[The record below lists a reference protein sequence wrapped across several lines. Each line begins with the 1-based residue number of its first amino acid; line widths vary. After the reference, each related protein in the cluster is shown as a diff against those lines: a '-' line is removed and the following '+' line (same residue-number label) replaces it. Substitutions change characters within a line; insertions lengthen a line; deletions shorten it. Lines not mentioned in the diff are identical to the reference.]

1 MTVVRRFLIASS
13 LARLVARE
21 RGSKSITEGYFAGQH
36 GRVSYVTLGGERAQL
51 VLIAEP
57 TGSAPVE
64 ERTDIPRAHAQALL
78 EVCGGQITIERSTLP
93 IAGRAEVLIE
103 RITHPGVLTSVAV
116 DFHNPDEAE
125 AFTPPVWF
133 GPEITAEPS
142 FGRQV
147 IAFDRMPEVGE
158 VQLSSATVDAL
169 LDVLEGRA
177 PVEPPAPSFAPHSSI
192 DTSVLDALRR
202 LSIGRPTPGPAGREE
217 ASAEHRMPDIDAS
230 PTPAVQA
237 AEPSKS
243 CHR

>member
-1 MTVVRRFLIASS
+1 
-13 LARLVARE
+13 
-21 RGSKSITEGYFAGQH
+21 
-36 GRVSYVTLGGERAQL
+36 
-51 VLIAEP
+51 
-57 TGSAPVE
+57 
-64 ERTDIPRAHAQALL
+64 
-78 EVCGGQITIERSTLP
+78 
-93 IAGRAEVLIE
+93 
-103 RITHPGVLTSVAV
+103 VLTSVAV

-237 AEPSKS
+237 AEPSNLATGDEAS
-243 CHR
+243 PAEDGETSTSNIERLRSRLFPRLPH

>member
-1 MTVVRRFLIASS
+1 
-13 LARLVARE
+13 
-21 RGSKSITEGYFAGQH
+21 
-36 GRVSYVTLGGERAQL
+36 
-51 VLIAEP
+51 LIAEP

-78 EVCGGQITIERSTLP
+78 EVCGGQITIERSTLA
-93 IAGRAEVLIE
+93 IAGGAEVLVE

-116 DFHNPDEAE
+116 EFHNPDEAE

-142 FGRQV
+142 FRRQV

-158 VQLSSATVDAL
+158 VPLSSATVDAL

-202 LSIGRPTPGPAGREE
+202 LSIGRPTPGPAGHEE
-217 ASAEHRMPDIDAS
+217 ASPEHRMPDIDAS
-230 PTPAVQA
+230 PTPVQA
-237 AEPSKS
+237 AEPLNLATGDEASPAEDGETS
-243 CHR
+243 TSNIERLRSRLFPRLTH